1 MKQTCLEKYG
11 VDCTLKDNDIKNKT
25 INTWLLNYGVS
36 HPHKSDKIK

>member
-11 VDCTLKDNDIKNKT
+11 VDCTLKDKNIKNKT
-25 INTWLLNYGVS
+25 IHTWLLNYGVS